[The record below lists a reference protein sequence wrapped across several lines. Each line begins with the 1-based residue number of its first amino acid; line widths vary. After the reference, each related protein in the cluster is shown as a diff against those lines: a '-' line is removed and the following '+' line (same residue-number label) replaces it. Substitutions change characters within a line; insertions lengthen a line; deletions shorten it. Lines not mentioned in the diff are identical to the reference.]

1 MLKYIQN
8 NREVTALLAI
18 LCLFVL
24 LGGMETRYFSLQTVT
39 MIFGSA
45 QIQMLLAIGA
55 TLVMLTRN
63 IDVSV
68 GSTTGLCAVI
78 VGIALNAG
86 LPLTVAILLTVAAGL
101 LAGFF
106 NGILVT
112 WLRIPAIVATLGTL
126 GLYRGIM
133 LLLTGGKWIEGLP
146 AELKDLSK
154 PVFLGLSPIGWFIIL
169 LIILMTLFLSR
180 TTAGRG
186 FYATGDNLQGARQ
199 LGVPVD
205 RTRIIA
211 FSVNGMMA
219 ALAGDCVCLT
229 NRFYPESDR

>member
-1 MLKYIQN
+1 MDVGARNDIYQLIQSIAQQNVAILLISSDLDEVVALADRVLVMHQGNSPGIAAQRAEHRHHYAYGVRRTPPADRNRKQPVTGGRIMLKYIQN

-55 TLVMLTRN
+55 TPVMLTRN

-112 WLRIPAIVATLGTL
+112 GCGSPP
-126 GLYRGIM
+126 
-133 LLLTGGKWIEGLP
+133 LLPLLVPSGCIAALCCCSP
-146 AELKDLSK
+146 AENGLK
-154 PVFLGLSPIGWFIIL
+154 VY
-169 LIILMTLFLSR
+169 R
-180 TTAGRG
+180 R
-186 FYATGDNLQGARQ
+186 N
-199 LGVPVD
+199 
-205 RTRIIA
+205 
-211 FSVNGMMA
+211 
-219 ALAGDCVCLT
+219 
-229 NRFYPESDR
+229 